1 MIHLVVRLTH
11 VPGQEQ
17 DGAMYERT
25 VLQYWRE
32 HGGEVIAA
40 FRPAPWTDGSRAADE
55 MQLPRIPS
63 REQLDA
69 YLADA
74 RRVALASVRDRTIA
88 STEVVMS
95 EQLVER

>member
-1 MIHLVVRLTH
+1 MLYLVVRLTY
-11 VPGQEQ
+11 VAGQESE
-17 DGAMYERT
+17 GAEYERT

-40 FRPAPWTDGSRAADE
+40 FRPAPWSDGSRAADE
-55 MQLPRIPS
+55 MQLLRIPS
-63 REQLDA
+63 RAQLDA

-95 EQLVER
+95 EVLVER